1 MSSKKKIKAK
11 ERTLDDL
18 CRQED
23 CEGHLHFD
31 LKIEHY
37 ICDKC
42 DKKYDNGFLFEHVP
56 HWFWIGKD
64 NGSSMGKIPSSM
76 SNENKAKFRKLRAIE
91 RQFTRGSVWKQYL
104 KKIRYMKDRNGEQ
117 ISDIW
122 KEEAKEFSEL
132 QKCELIVELEERLNL
147 PESVITDILYERK
160 LWTSASRTLNS
171 YNIFKEKGE
180 HIKNSWHS
188 LTKDKSI
195 NGSSVKLANVIHI
208 IANTKNINENPYDIS
223 KVLKY
228 LKLTKNGNYALNE
241 VERFKEMQ
249 FLDKLIDNY
258 DLSTDWKICK
268 CSEEL
273 FEISGKKFKPVLITK
288 YIYEKFGKLDAYTS
302 LKYNQYTT
310 GRNVLEVLVKNNVKT
325 SKELSKIIR
334 NNERTI
340 SYAIKML

>member
-228 LKLTKNGNYALNE
+228 LKLTKNGNYALN
-241 VERFKEMQ
+241 
-249 FLDKLIDNY
+249 
-258 DLSTDWKICK
+258 LST
-268 CSEEL
+268 S
-273 FEISGKKFKPVLITK
+273 FK
-288 YIYEKFGKLDAYTS
+288 A
-302 LKYNQYTT
+302 
-310 GRNVLEVLVKNNVKT
+310 
-325 SKELSKIIR
+325 
-334 NNERTI
+334 
-340 SYAIKML
+340 